1 VSVPNLTLRFV
12 LPIEQDSDS
21 DSTITELMKK
31 VQFHKPG
38 ENFKT
43 DGYVIHDKTMD
54 LLKQHL
60 KETGGQVIQLF

>member
-1 VSVPNLTLRFV
+1 
-12 LPIEQDSDS
+12 
-21 DSTITELMKK
+21 MKK

>member
-1 VSVPNLTLRFV
+1 
-12 LPIEQDSDS
+12 
-21 DSTITELMKK
+21 MKK

-43 DGYVIHDKTMD
+43 DGYVIHEKTMD

-60 KETGGQVIQLF
+60 KTTGGQVIKQFNSFWDLIRIDIVIANSVSFLCVFL